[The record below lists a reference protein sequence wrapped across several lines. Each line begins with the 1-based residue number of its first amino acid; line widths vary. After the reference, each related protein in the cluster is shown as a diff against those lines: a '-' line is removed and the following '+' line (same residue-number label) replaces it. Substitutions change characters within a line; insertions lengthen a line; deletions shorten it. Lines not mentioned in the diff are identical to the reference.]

1 MIRYA
6 PSNSDNVSYIDRAH
20 VGYDRLYEVK
30 VTNVFQ
36 TLRIILTKQFFSMS
50 RMVLDGRAD
59 DKSMILVL
67 TGNDVCS
74 SSERPSLMVSLF
86 VSYRF
91 WAATRRLSSMI
102 RMLENRSKIFE
113 MLVIFFTFGRFYILI
128 FDRIYRNHAKPWATS
143 QIVKIGSTITHQA
156 RLKITRSRMSW
167 RNFRTE

>member
-30 VTNVFQ
+30 VRNVFQ

-91 WAATRRLSSMI
+91 
-102 RMLENRSKIFE
+102 
-113 MLVIFFTFGRFYILI
+113 
-128 FDRIYRNHAKPWATS
+128 
-143 QIVKIGSTITHQA
+143 
-156 RLKITRSRMSW
+156 
-167 RNFRTE
+167 